1 MSAPQTAN
9 DLLFAGGGAP
19 ALQWAHPDTQQD
31 YPVGTSYE
39 GEVIKTSAVRQRDL
53 QDKSKLAVWP
63 DGSPK
68 YVAIVTLQT
77 SLKDPNVEQDSGL
90 RSLWVSGK
98 YLTNAV
104 KDAVR
109 RTGAGEIEEGGSLK
123 VTLTGYGKPQQ
134 GFRPPR
140 LFEVAYK
147 RPSPE
152 KRAEIKA
159 RKEAEAQAWNQAGP
173 LSDPSDPW
181 AQPQNPFPPA
191 PQGFGGP
198 AEGPTQTALDGLT
211 PEARALIQKMTAQQ
225 QGRPGES
232 TSRGQRCCA
241 RPRRYYVRA
250 AGSRESYKPPEV
262 STAPWERFGWPF
274 AEILPTSGTSLV
286 NPSSRRST
294 C

>member
-1 MSAPQTAN
+1 MTVPTSAN

-39 GEVIKTSAVRQRDL
+39 GEVVKTSAVRQRDL

-77 SLKDPNVEQDSGL
+77 GLADPQVEQDNGQ

-104 KDAVR
+104 KDAVKK
-109 RTGAGEIEEGGSLK
+109 TGSHEIEEGGWLK
-123 VTLTGYGKPQQ
+123 VTLSGYGKPQT

-140 LFEVAYK
+140 LFEVVYK

-152 KRAEIKA
+152 KRAEIQA
-159 RKEAEAQAWNQAGP
+159 RKDAEAQAAQARNQAGP
-173 LSDPSDPW
+173 MGDPSDPW
-181 AQPQNPFPPA
+181 AQPQNAFPGDNPWGVSKQYDQGGVLPPA
-191 PQGFGGP
+191 QSVVNNTGAAIPVV
-198 AEGPTQTALDGLT
+198 GPTPQAQQ
-211 PEARALIQKMTAQQ
+211 LIDRMINQQ
-225 QGRPGES
+225 QG
-232 TSRGQRCCA
+232 
-241 RPRRYYVRA
+241 
-250 AGSRESYKPPEV
+250 
-262 STAPWERFGWPF
+262 
-274 AEILPTSGTSLV
+274 GTNV
-286 NPSSRRST
+286 
-294 C
+294 